1 MVIETYENAKYQ
13 VLRLK
18 EKKNAIKNLEEL
30 KDLITGYLE
39 RGKYYIAVSFSDAT
53 YIYSGAL
60 KVLIACHKMI
70 SEKGGMLCIIEPDPS
85 LFDIL
90 ETLNIDRVIN
100 IFVSEKF
107 LPE

>member
-1 MVIETYENAKYQ
+1 MVIETYEHGKYQ

-18 EKKNAIKNLEEL
+18 EKKNAISNLEEL

-39 RGKYYIAVSFSDAT
+39 RGKNYVAVSFSDAT
-53 YIYSGAL
+53 YIYSGAI
-60 KVLIACHKMI
+60 KILISCHKMI
-70 SEKGGMLCIIEPDPS
+70 SSKGGELCIIEPDPS

-90 ETLNIDRVIN
+90 ENLNIDRVIN
-100 IFVSEKF
+100 IYVSEKY